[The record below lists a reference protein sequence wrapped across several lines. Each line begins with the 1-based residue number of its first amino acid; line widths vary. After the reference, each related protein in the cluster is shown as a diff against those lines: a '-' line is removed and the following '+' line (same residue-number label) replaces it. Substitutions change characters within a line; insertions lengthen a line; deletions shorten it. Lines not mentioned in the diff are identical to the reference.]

1 MAVTIAADGFGPQD
15 LPQVYQPPVNLKTSR
30 RQARYD
36 KWRFAGTA
44 VTLNPDGV
52 KVKDAIL
59 SLTPHSDS
67 SIGNLKSNEK
77 LEMFAWSV
85 EEQAWEYAPNSLAKS
100 GTVSATLS
108 HFSLYVPVITELGN
122 PVVVPSPAPPLPD
135 KPREVLTDGEIAAA
149 VIVPLLAVAA
159 ACFVSY
165 WYLYLREKQ
174 PKSPGPLIESSVGF
188 DNTSVVPESIPEPTR
203 VLEMSPVLPDEWYK
217 CTGCESP
224 IKASWPRCPTC
235 RSENKGS
242 GEPVIVDTFVQHDPD
257 AAAAEPSRARTLAYT
272 GTLQEETLSAP
283 QGTEILQ
290 AEPPAPPGAD
300 QKMLNDFT
308 GICPQCEAPV
318 KSAWKRCPSCKA
330 KILEPGEQPP
340 DAALKAPGIDE
351 VLSYTA
357 EGAAGAIRLEEFTME
372 CSNQGCRAPGIHS
385 QKHAT

>member
-59 SLTPHSDS
+59 TLTPHSDS

-122 PVVVPSPAPPLPD
+122 PVVFPSPGPLPN
-135 KPREVLTDGEIAAA
+135 KSKSRGTTDGEIAAA
-149 VIVPLLAVAA
+149 VIVPLLAMAA
-159 ACFVSY
+159 ACFVLY
-165 WYLYLREKQ
+165 WLSCKRQKR
-174 PKSPGPLIESSVGF
+174 PVSPGPLIESSVGF
-188 DNTSVVPESIPEPTR
+188 DTDTAPAPAPVQAPALSPAGAAAAPPVSAIPCRDTCEEPMAM
-203 VLEMSPVLPDEWYK
+203 LEMSAVLPDEWHK

-235 RSENKGS
+235 RTENKGS
-242 GEPVIVDTFVQHDPD
+242 GELVVRWHMNRSKEV
-257 AAAAEPSRARTLAYT
+257 AADHHELVLD
-272 GTLQEETLSAP
+272 GLQEPKSAP
-283 QGTEILQ
+283 QEVRVLNALQ
-290 AEPPAPPGAD
+290 EQQRAPEEVIKDVDPAIR
-300 QKMLNDFT
+300 DFT
-308 GICPQCEAPV
+308 GTCPQCAAPV
-318 KSAWKRCPSCKA
+318 KGTWNR
-330 KILEPGEQPP
+330 
-340 DAALKAPGIDE
+340 
-351 VLSYTA
+351 
-357 EGAAGAIRLEEFTME
+357 
-372 CSNQGCRAPGIHS
+372 
-385 QKHAT
+385 